1 MTRPIKL
8 LITGDWHLRGAN
20 PRNRIDDYK
29 EAAKAK
35 LRETFKLAEEN
46 PVEAILVPGDIFD
59 SFLVAVSVL
68 LEFAALLMESPC
80 RIIATLGN
88 HDIEGYNVA
97 SYQRSSLRVLE
108 MLVPQLEICTDPSTY
123 IHLGDPDQQLV
134 AVSFAPYSAKM
145 DKDGYGYSP
154 EVEIPEYYYKI
165 HVAHGMALDH
175 VPPFDKYTLIQHI
188 KTDADLVV
196 TGHDHT
202 GYGLYHRADGKYF
215 LNYGSLLR
223 KSASVAEIERQ
234 VTVVLLQI
242 EEGVPTITPIV
253 LQSAKPGEEVLDR
266 SKIEAEKQRQYTMDN
281 FAALVQKNTG
291 QAVLLDINGIVE
303 SIAAQDNLPPDVV
316 DLALKKIDDQR
327 AKVA

>member
-1 MTRPIKL
+1 MIRL

-35 LRETFKLAEEN
+35 LREIFGIAKEKE
-46 PVEAILVPGDIFD
+46 VDAILVPGDIFD
-59 SFLVAVSVL
+59 SFLVAISVL
-68 LEFAALLMESPC
+68 LEFANLLMESPC

-88 HDIEGYNVA
+88 HDIEGYNVG
-97 SYQRSSLRVLE
+97 SFQRSSLRVLE
-108 MLVPQLEICTDPSTY
+108 LLVPQLEVYTDPAQY

-175 VPPFDKYTLIQHI
+175 VPPFEKYTLIQHI
-188 KTDADLVV
+188 KTEADLVV

-202 GYGLYHRADGKYF
+202 GYGVYHRADGKYF
-215 LNYGSLLR
+215 INFGALMR
-223 KSASVAEIERQ
+223 KAASVAEMERKI
-234 VTVVLLQI
+234 TVVLLQI
-242 EEGVPTITPIV
+242 EEGIPTITPIE
-253 LQSAKPGEEVLDR
+253 LQAAQPGDQVLDR
-266 SKIEAEKQRQYTMDN
+266 SRIEAEKQREYVMDN

-316 DLALKKIDDQR
+316 ALTLEKIDEQR
-327 AKVA
+327 GKAA